1 MSETFDPIN
10 PNSNLDP
17 QNETHD
23 LAKVVPEELFDG
35 FEGQWPGDGS
45 GMDDFVDFNALEGG
59 DW

>member
-10 PNSNLDP
+10 LDP
-17 QNETHD
+17 QNETPD
-23 LAKVVPEELFDG
+23 LAKGVPEELFDG

-45 GMDDFVDFNALEGG
+45 GMDDFADFNALEGG